1 MSDRRRSLNAA
12 RQSVDGWA
20 FASLVALVG
29 VALATE
35 YLSRPI
41 EGHSHRQTEAKG
53 AETIAAMEADRGRQA
68 ETPSAIPVRGWKDV
82 LLRLYNDISE
92 HRILA
97 LAAGMTYYT
106 LLAIFPAI
114 AALVAI
120 YGLFSDPSSIAN
132 HLDQLGGFLPDGA
145 INVARE
151 QLTRLSAKG
160 AQALGL
166 TFLVGLGVSLWS
178 ANAAMKSLVDTL
190 NIVYGEQEKRGFVK
204 LNAISLCFTICGV
217 VFMLAALASI
227 VVVPIILD
235 YVGLSDVGDLLVRVG
250 RWPAMLLV
258 LTVALS
264 IIYRYGPSRE
274 AAQWRWIT
282 WGSAL
287 AAVLWLGVSGLFSW
301 YAASFGN
308 FNQTYG
314 SLGAV
319 IGFMTWLWISAIVI
333 LVGGEVNAEMEH
345 QTVRDTTT
353 GPPRPMGKRGAY
365 VADTV
370 GSAQSDV

>member
-1 MSDRRRSLNAA
+1 MSDRRRNLNAA

-20 FASLVALVG
+20 FASLLALVG

-41 EGHSHRQTEAKG
+41 EGHSHRQAEAKG
-53 AETIAAMEADRGRQA
+53 AHTIAAMEADRGRQA

-82 LLRLYNDISE
+82 LLRLYNGISE

-151 QLTRLSAKG
+151 QLTRVTAKG
-160 AQALGL
+160 AQTLGL
-166 TFLVGLGVSLWS
+166 TFLAGLGVSLWS
-178 ANAAMKSLVDTL
+178 ANAAMKSLIDTL

-204 LNAISLCFTICGV
+204 LNVISLCFTISGV
-217 VFMLAALASI
+217 VFMLAALGSI
-227 VVVPIILD
+227 VVVPFCRRIRRPF
-235 YVGLSDVGDLLVRVG
+235 GCGRSPCPGRQMASDACSPHG
-250 RWPAMLLV
+250 RPIHHLPIR
-258 LTVALS
+258 S
-264 IIYRYGPSRE
+264 
-274 AAQWRWIT
+274 
-282 WGSAL
+282 
-287 AAVLWLGVSGLFSW
+287 
-301 YAASFGN
+301 
-308 FNQTYG
+308 
-314 SLGAV
+314 
-319 IGFMTWLWISAIVI
+319 
-333 LVGGEVNAEMEH
+333 
-345 QTVRDTTT
+345 
-353 GPPRPMGKRGAY
+353 
-365 VADTV
+365 
-370 GSAQSDV
+370 